1 MALFR
6 VLRTMLA
13 ILQPISRY
21 ISSGFSNIFWF
32 SPQLNPSA
40 ADEAWYG
47 LKCIL
52 AVSDFA

>member
-1 MALFR
+1 
-6 VLRTMLA
+6 MLA
-13 ILQPISRY
+13 ILQTLVDTFLLDFQI
-21 ISSGFSNIFWF
+21 FFWF

-47 LKCIL
+47 LKSIL